1 MRRFIVGFFAVI
13 GALVSVIIAALVALA
28 IWGSPASTPVAEG
41 TVLSLNLTEGLSDT
55 APREGLAALVGE
67 SKPTLRDVLDAIER
81 AGNDA
86 RVKGVFARVGGD
98 DIATAQ
104 VQELRDAIAALR
116 AKGKFAIAY
125 ADTIG
130 EFGAGTHAYYLA
142 AGFDEIWLQPQGV
155 VGLSGLRTE
164 APFFRGLLDKLGV
177 MPSFGHREEYKTA
190 MNTITERQMTPP
202 HREETEALLR
212 SVYGDIVRGIA
223 KDRKLDEAQVRA
235 LVDRGLLLPDEAIE
249 AHLIDHLGY
258 RDEAEKAAKTR
269 AGTGAELVTALHYL
283 DRAGRPH
290 EKGPIVA
297 LIYGTGLI
305 QRGTSTPNPFS
316 ASGLLG
322 ADTVSRAFDKAAGDG
337 EVKAILFRVDSP
349 GGSAVASE
357 TIWRAVLRAHQS
369 GKPVIVSMGAVAGSG
384 GYYIAAP
391 ADKIVAEP
399 ATLTGSIGVL
409 AGKFVLN
416 GLWEKLG
423 VGWGAIQEGANA
435 DMFSTLQDFSPPERQ
450 RFEAF
455 LDAAYATFKDRV
467 AQGRKLSAD
476 AVETVAKGRVW
487 TGEDAKARG
496 LVDELGGFSTALR
509 LAKQAAKIAE
519 DQDVT
524 LKLYPRAETVGETFG
539 RLLGRRPQD
548 EDTAGTDALTQRIT
562 QLRALISQMEFASQP
577 AGAALMPQPSAP

>member
-1 MRRFIVGFFAVI
+1 MRRFIVGLFAII
-13 GALVSVIIAALVALA
+13 GAFVSVVIVALVALA
-28 IWGSPASTPVAEG
+28 IWGSSASSPVADG
-41 TVLSLNLTEGLSDT
+41 TVLSLNLSEGLSDT
-55 APREGLAALVGE
+55 APREGLAALLGDL
-67 SKPTLRDVLDAIER
+67 KPTLRDVLDAIER
-81 AGNDA
+81 AGNDP

-98 DIATAQ
+98 DVPTAQ
-104 VQELRDAIAALR
+104 AQELRDAIAALR

-164 APFFRGLLDKLGV
+164 APFFRGVLDKLGIV
-177 MPSFGHREEYKTA
+177 PSFDHRSEYKTA
-190 MNTITERQMTPP
+190 MNMITEHQMNAP
-202 HREETEALLR
+202 HREETEAILS
-212 SVYGDIVRGIA
+212 SVFGQIVHGVA
-223 KDRKLDEAQVRA
+223 HDRKIDEAQVRA
-235 LVDRGLLLPDEAIE
+235 LVDRGLLLPDEALQ

-258 RDEAEKAAKTR
+258 RDEAEAAAKAR
-269 AGTGAELVTALHYL
+269 AGKEAQLVTTLSYL

-290 EKGPIVA
+290 EKGPTIA

-305 QRGTSTPNPFS
+305 QRGTSTSNPFS
-316 ASGLLG
+316 ESGLMG

-337 EVKAILFRVDSP
+337 DVRAILFRVDSP

-357 TIWRAVLRAHQS
+357 TIWRAVQRAHER

-384 GYYIAAP
+384 GYYVAAP

-409 AGKFVLN
+409 AGKFVLS
-416 GLWEKLG
+416 GLWDKLG
-423 VGWGAIQEGANA
+423 VSWDTVNEGANV

-455 LDAAYATFKDRV
+455 LDAAYGTFKDRV
-467 AQGRKLSAD
+467 ARGRNLGED
-476 AVETVAKGRVW
+476 AIESVAKGRVW
-487 TGEDAKARG
+487 TGEDAKAHG

-509 LAKQAAKIAE
+509 LAKQAAKIGDDE
-519 DQDVT
+519 DVT
-524 LKLYPRAETVGETFG
+524 LKLYPRAETVGEALG
-539 RLLGRRPQD
+539 RLVGRSPSND
-548 EDTAGTDALTQRIT
+548 DTAGSGALAQGIA
-562 QLRALISQMEFASQP
+562 QLRAVLSRMELARQP
-577 AGAALMPQPSAP
+577 AGSVLMPPVSTP

>member
-13 GALVSVIIAALVALA
+13 GAFVSVIIAALIALA
-28 IWGSPASTPVAEG
+28 IWGSSATTPVAEG

-55 APREGLAALVGE
+55 APREGLGALLGDQ
-67 SKPTLRDVLDAIER
+67 KPTLRDVLDAIER
-81 AGNDA
+81 AANDA

-98 DIATAQ
+98 DIPTAQ
-104 VQELRDAIAALR
+104 AQELRDAIAALR

-142 AGFDEIWLQPQGV
+142 AGFDEIWLQPQGI

-164 APFFRGLLDKLGV
+164 APFFRGLLDKIGV
-177 MPSFGHREEYKTA
+177 LPSFDHREEYKTA
-190 MNTITERQMTPP
+190 FNMLTERQMTPP
-202 HREETEALLR
+202 HREETEAILR
-212 SVYGDIVRGIA
+212 SVFSQIVAGIA
-223 KDRKLDEAQVRA
+223 RDRKLEDTAVRA
-235 LVDRGLLLPDEAIE
+235 LVDRGLLLPDEALQ
-249 AHLIDHLGY
+249 AHLIDHVGY
-258 RDEAEKAAKTR
+258 RDEAEAAAKVR
-269 AGTGAELVTALHYL
+269 AGKGAELVSTLTYL
-283 DRAGRPH
+283 DGAGRLH
-290 EKGPIVA
+290 EKGPTIA

-305 QRGTSTPNPFS
+305 TRGSSTSNPLS
-316 ASGLLG
+316 ASGLMG
-322 ADTVSRAFDKAAGDG
+322 ADTVARAFDKAARDG

-357 TIWRAVLRAHQS
+357 TIWHAVERAHAS
-369 GKPVIVSMGAVAGSG
+369 HKPIIVSMGAVAGSG

-409 AGKFVLN
+409 AGKLVLG

-423 VGWGAIQEGANA
+423 VSWNTVDEGANVGL
-435 DMFSTLQDFSPPERQ
+435 FSTLQDFSPTEKE

-455 LDAAYATFKDRV
+455 LDGAYATFRDRV
-467 AQGRKLSAD
+467 AEGRKLGQD
-476 AVETVAKGRVW
+476 GVENVAKGRVW

-496 LVDELGGFSTALR
+496 LVDALGGFGTALK
-509 LAKQAAKIAE
+509 LAKQAANIPD

-524 LKLYPRAETVGETFG
+524 LKLYPRAETVGEAFG
-539 RLLGRRPQD
+539 RLLGRRP
-548 EDTAGTDALTQRIT
+548 EGEETAGADALAARVAT
-562 QLRALISQMEFASQP
+562 LRSLLNQIEIASQP
-577 AGAALMPQPSAP
+577 AGSALMPAVPVP

>member
-13 GALVSVIIAALVALA
+13 GALVSVIIAALVVLA

-55 APREGLAALVGE
+55 APREGLSALLGE
-67 SKPTLRDVLDAIER
+67 SKATLRDVLDAIER
-81 AGNDA
+81 AGNDP

-98 DIATAQ
+98 DIPTAQ
-104 VQELRDAIAALR
+104 AQELRDAIAALR

-125 ADTIG
+125 ADTLG

-155 VGLSGLRTE
+155 VGLSGLRAE
-164 APFFRGLLDKLGV
+164 VPFFRGLLDKLAIA
-177 MPSFGHREEYKTA
+177 PSFDHREEYKTA
-190 MNTITERQMTPP
+190 MNSITEQQMTPP
-202 HREETEALLR
+202 HREETESILQ
-212 SVYGDIVRGIA
+212 SVYGEIVRGVA
-223 KDRKLDEAQVRA
+223 KDRKLEEAQLRS
-235 LVDRGLLLPDEAIE
+235 LVDRGMLLPDEAIS
-249 AHLIDHLGY
+249 AHLIDHTGY

-269 AGTGAELVTALHYL
+269 AGKGAALVTALNYL

-290 EKGPIVA
+290 EKGPTIA

-305 QRGTSTPNPFS
+305 QRGSSTTNPFS
-316 ASGLLG
+316 ASGLMG

-409 AGKFVLN
+409 AGKFVLS
-416 GLWEKLG
+416 GLFEKLG
-423 VGWGAIQEGANA
+423 IGWGAVQEGASA
-435 DMFSTLQDFSPPERQ
+435 DMFSTLKDFSPPEKQ
-450 RFEAF
+450 RFEEF
-455 LDAAYATFKDRV
+455 LDAAYGTFKDRV

-509 LAKQAAKIAE
+509 VAKQAAKIAD
-519 DQDVT
+519 DQDVS
-524 LKLYPRAETVGETFG
+524 LKLYPRAETVGETLG
-539 RLLGRRPQD
+539 RLLGRRPPD
-548 EDTAGTDALTQRIT
+548 EDTTGADALSQRIA
-562 QLRALISQMEFASQP
+562 QFRALLGQMELASQP
-577 AGAALMPQPSAP
+577 AGAALMPRATAP